1 MMSRNS
7 TTRRSTRRRPTES
20 SGGRAVM
27 WLLALVAIAGAAL
40 SVDRVLRGRSGP
52 EGVTP
57 AAILPPAPLAPSGQ
71 PREANVQ
78 SIAKNA
84 SLPPEPGGAAQG
96 TSQEA
101 LAEQALAQEEVAA
114 QGEDA
119 GRGDGAGRP
128 DVGGPA
134 FDVARVEPSG
144 EAVIAG
150 RAAPGAK
157 VELLRNGI
165 VHGRAVADSSGQ
177 FAMVPPPLPP
187 GSSELMLR
195 TEPPSGGAW
204 QMSRESVVVAVE
216 GNLKEQP
223 VVALVAP
230 GSPSV
235 ILSKP
240 EGPAAAASDR
250 VVVDAVETGRGG
262 RLYVSGRSSPRA
274 SIRLYIDDSY
284 LGATT
289 ANAGGRFSFATV
301 RSRGAAGGTY
311 RVRLD
316 EVEVT
321 TGAVRARAEVAF
333 TPPPQAEAAADG
345 AAQGA
350 LQGSTQGAMQG
361 SRVVSQ
367 GDTLWR
373 ISRLAYGDGM
383 RYTVIYDANHGQIRN
398 PDRIY
403 PGQVFVIP
411 GQR

>member
-7 TTRRSTRRRPTES
+7 TTRRSTRRRPAES
-20 SGGRAVM
+20 AGGRWVV
-27 WLLALVAIAGAAL
+27 WLLALVAVAGAAV
-40 SVDRVLRGRSGP
+40 SVDRVLRDRSAN
-52 EGVTP
+52 EDVTP
-57 AAILPPAPLAPSGQ
+57 AAILPPAPSAQPSSPG
-71 PREANVQ
+71 PNVQ
-78 SIAKNA
+78 SVAKNVPV
-84 SLPPEPGGAAQG
+84 PPEPGPPAGAA
-96 TSQEA
+96 SQ
-101 LAEQALAQEEVAA
+101 
-114 QGEDA
+114 DA
-119 GRGDGAGRP
+119 GSGDAGPAARAGAR
-128 DVGGPA
+128 DDGGPA

-144 EAVIAG
+144 DAVIAG
-150 RAAPGAK
+150 RAAPGAT

-165 VHGRAVADSSGQ
+165 VHDRAVADSSGQ
-177 FAMVPPPLPP
+177 FAMVPPRLPA
-187 GSSELMLR
+187 GNSELVLR
-195 TEPPSGGAW
+195 TAPSGGAA
-204 QMSRESVVVAVE
+204 QMSKESVVVAVE
-216 GNLKEQP
+216 GNLTKP
-223 VVALVAP
+223 VVALMAP
-230 GSPSV
+230 GKPSI
-235 ILSKP
+235 ILSRP
-240 EGPAAAASDR
+240 EEPDAVASDQL
-250 VVVDAVETGRGG
+250 VVDTVETDPGG
-262 RLYVSGRSSPRA
+262 RQLYVSGHSSPRA
-274 SIRLYIDDSY
+274 SVRLYIDDGY

-289 ANAGGRFSFATV
+289 ANADGRFSFTTL
-301 RSRGAAGGTY
+301 RSRDAAGGTY

-345 AAQGA
+345 AVQGA

-411 GQR
+411 GKR